1 MENKRTGVVQCPK
14 CDDRFTRENG
24 ELVLIASSTS
34 TTSTTTS
41 SSSNT
46 SSTTSST
53 PPNNIVRPATKSA
66 SAVMVRPSVPM
77 SNIHFYLIS
86 NVNSKG
92 SIAFER
98 LDDVTRLVSGVWHA
112 IDAPSDQS
120 RRALLCHLQR
130 HCYRSIS
137 KARINKN
144 RNNNQAHQLLLLW
157 RQQRAASAVAAAP
170 SSARLIQSNSNS
182 LA

>member
-137 KARINKN
+137 KASSTRIETTIKHINCCCCGA
-144 RNNNQAHQLLLLW
+144 NNCSICGRCCSFIRTAH
-157 RQQRAASAVAAAP
+157 S
-170 SSARLIQSNSNS
+170 IEFK
-182 LA
+182 